1 MKNEKYWKKR
11 QEEKLSSIL
20 NDAQVAS
27 EYVSDIYS
35 KASLYTQSKINGI
48 FEKYRDGHGLS
59 NADAKEMLDSLISD
73 RDYNQIKRIL
83 ENNPKT
89 KQRKELLK
97 KLDTPPYQYRI
108 KRLENMQS
116 QLDKLMNEVY
126 KVEKNVSTDCYI
138 NSAFNAYYRNVYNL
152 QKNMNV
158 AYQFDMLD
166 PELIDSMLKSKW
178 SGNNYSNRI
187 WDNTNALAES
197 LKDEMLMGVLTN
209 KTEKEM
215 ADTIMN
221 KFAVGAYQARRL
233 IQTESAAMTA
243 FADQQAF
250 KDAGIEKEMFIAVH
264 DSRTSKICQQHDRS
278 IVETSK
284 AQVGVNVPPL
294 HPNCRSHMIP
304 YIEGVTDAMKKR
316 QRNPVTGR
324 DEVVDVKEN
333 YDQWLKRQQETHGV
347 DTVDT
352 FMKKTKNLSND
363 RKQYQS
369 YINVLGKEN
378 MPSSLSKFQDL
389 KYKNVVQ
396 WNDLKYNYRT
406 VNRYKVDYGTVDAK
420 TILELDKEAF
430 VAKDKYMTTRASK
443 GNVASMKIGD
453 DFFIASSRISSTND
467 DVFNNYKGDKSKLIT
482 SPVIKR
488 LHPHTKLVP
497 YKGHENDYTR
507 EYDTEYKFF
516 EYIYDQVLKGELKEQ
531 EIYILSQKDM
541 CFSCNSVYN
550 ELIGKQEVI
559 DANININ
566 IVSGKD
572 NNSWVY
578 RNYTKESLNNTK
590 NKIIK
595 KEKGDKNV
603 K

>member
-59 NADAKEMLDSLISD
+59 NAEAKEMLDSLISD

-126 KVEKNVSTDCYI
+126 KVEKDVSTDCYI

-152 QKNMNV
+152 QKGMKV

-166 PELIDSMLKSKW
+166 PELIDSMLKSRW
-178 SGNNYSNRI
+178 SGKNYSNRI

-264 DSRTSKICQQHDRS
+264 DSRTSQICQHHDRS
-278 IVETSK
+278 IVEIAK
-284 AQVGVNVPPL
+284 AKVGVNVPPL

-316 QRNPVTGR
+316 QRNPVTNK
-324 DEVVDVKEN
+324 DEVVDVSEN
-333 YDQWLKRQQETHGV
+333 YDQWLKRQQEEHGV
-347 DTVDT
+347 DTVNS
-352 FMKKTKNLSND
+352 FMEKTKNASSD
-363 RKQYQS
+363 RKQYNK
-369 YINVLGKEN
+369 YIDVLGKEN
-378 MPSSLSKFQDL
+378 MPTSLSKFQDM
-389 KYKNVVQ
+389 KYNDVEKF
-396 WNDLKYNYRT
+396 NDLKLHFKDSKLQKGITESYNLTLREGQQGKHILGHNNYLEGRS
-406 VNRYKVDYGTVDAK
+406 YIVD
-420 TILELDKEAF
+420 
-430 VAKDKYMTTRASK
+430 
-443 GNVASMKIGD
+443 ASMKDIQEC
-453 DFFIASSRISSTND
+453 
-467 DVFNNYKGDKSKLIT
+467 
-482 SPVIKR
+482 IKK
-488 LHPHTKLVP
+488 HAGNGT
-497 YKGHENDYTR
+497 
-507 EYDTEYKFF
+507 
-516 EYIYDQVLKGELKEQ
+516 
-531 EIYILSQKDM
+531 
-541 CFSCNSVYN
+541 
-550 ELIGKQEVI
+550 
-559 DANININ
+559 INR
-566 IVSGKD
+566 
-572 NNSWVY
+572 Y
-578 RNYTKESLNNTK
+578 RNGDWDNTESIVDNSIVGYVLSIDKTWIAT
-590 NKIIK
+590 NKFKIHYS
-595 KEKGDKNV
+595 KEKGTHMVPTLKGVKKND
-603 K
+603 

>member
-108 KRLENMQS
+108 KRLENIQS

-126 KVEKNVSTDCYI
+126 KVEKDVSTDCYI

-152 QKNMNV
+152 QKGMKV

-166 PELIDSMLKSKW
+166 PELIDSMLKSRW
-178 SGNNYSNRI
+178 SGKNYSNRI

-264 DSRTSKICQQHDRS
+264 DSRTSQICQHHDRS
-278 IVETSK
+278 IVEIAK
-284 AQVGVNVPPL
+284 AKVGVNVPPL

-316 QRNPVTGR
+316 QRNPVTNK
-324 DEVVDVKEN
+324 DEVVDVSEN
-333 YDQWLKRQQETHGV
+333 YDQWLKRQQEEHGV
-347 DTVDT
+347 DTVNS
-352 FMKKTKNLSND
+352 FMEKTKNASSD
-363 RKQYQS
+363 RKQYNK
-369 YINVLGKEN
+369 YIDVLGKEN
-378 MPSSLSKFQDL
+378 MPTSLSKFQDM
-389 KYKNVVQ
+389 KYNDVVKF
-396 WNDLKYNYRT
+396 NDLKLHFKDSKLQKGITESYNLTLREGQQGKHILGHNNYLEGRS
-406 VNRYKVDYGTVDAK
+406 YIVD
-420 TILELDKEAF
+420 
-430 VAKDKYMTTRASK
+430 
-443 GNVASMKIGD
+443 ASMKDIQEC
-453 DFFIASSRISSTND
+453 
-467 DVFNNYKGDKSKLIT
+467 
-482 SPVIKR
+482 IKK
-488 LHPHTKLVP
+488 HAGNGT
-497 YKGHENDYTR
+497 
-507 EYDTEYKFF
+507 
-516 EYIYDQVLKGELKEQ
+516 
-531 EIYILSQKDM
+531 
-541 CFSCNSVYN
+541 
-550 ELIGKQEVI
+550 
-559 DANININ
+559 INR
-566 IVSGKD
+566 
-572 NNSWVY
+572 Y
-578 RNYTKESLNNTK
+578 RNGDWDNTESIVDNSIVGYVLSIDKTWIAT
-590 NKIIK
+590 NKFKIHYS
-595 KEKGDKNV
+595 KEKGTHMVPTLKGVKKND
-603 K
+603 

>member
-108 KRLENMQS
+108 KRLENMQN

-126 KVEKNVSTDCYI
+126 KVEKDVSTDCYI

-152 QKNMNV
+152 QKGMKV

-166 PELIDSMLKSKW
+166 PELIDSMLKSRW
-178 SGNNYSNRI
+178 SGKNYSNRI

-221 KFAVGAYQARRL
+221 KFAVGTYQARRL

-264 DSRTSKICQQHDRS
+264 DSRTSQICQHHDRS
-278 IVETSK
+278 IVEIAK
-284 AQVGVNVPPL
+284 AKVGVNVPPL

-316 QRNPVTGR
+316 QRNPVTNK
-324 DEVVDVKEN
+324 DEVVDVSEN
-333 YDQWLKRQQETHGV
+333 YDQWLKRQQEEHGV
-347 DTVDT
+347 DTVNS
-352 FMKKTKNLSND
+352 FMEKTKNASSD
-363 RKQYQS
+363 RKQYNK
-369 YINVLGKEN
+369 YIDVLGKEN
-378 MPSSLSKFQDL
+378 MPTSLSKFQDM
-389 KYKNVVQ
+389 KYNDVEKF
-396 WNDLKYNYRT
+396 NDLKLHFKDSKLQKGITESYNLTLREGQQGKHILGHNNYLEGRS
-406 VNRYKVDYGTVDAK
+406 YIVD
-420 TILELDKEAF
+420 
-430 VAKDKYMTTRASK
+430 
-443 GNVASMKIGD
+443 ASMKDIQEC
-453 DFFIASSRISSTND
+453 
-467 DVFNNYKGDKSKLIT
+467 
-482 SPVIKR
+482 IKK
-488 LHPHTKLVP
+488 HAGNGT
-497 YKGHENDYTR
+497 
-507 EYDTEYKFF
+507 
-516 EYIYDQVLKGELKEQ
+516 
-531 EIYILSQKDM
+531 
-541 CFSCNSVYN
+541 
-550 ELIGKQEVI
+550 
-559 DANININ
+559 INR
-566 IVSGKD
+566 
-572 NNSWVY
+572 Y
-578 RNYTKESLNNTK
+578 RNGDWDNTESIVDNSIVGYVLSIDKTWIAT
-590 NKIIK
+590 NKFKIHYS
-595 KEKGDKNV
+595 KEKGTHMVPTLKGVKKND
-603 K
+603 

>member
-126 KVEKNVSTDCYI
+126 KVEKDVSTDCYI

-152 QKNMNV
+152 QKGMKV

-166 PELIDSMLKSKW
+166 PELIDSMLKSRW
-178 SGNNYSNRI
+178 SGKNYSNRI
-187 WDNTNALAES
+187 WGNTNALAES

-264 DSRTSKICQQHDRS
+264 DSRTSQICQHHDRS
-278 IVETSK
+278 IVEIAK
-284 AQVGVNVPPL
+284 AKVGVNVPPL

-316 QRNPVTGR
+316 QRNPVTNK
-324 DEVVDVKEN
+324 DEVVDVSEN
-333 YDQWLKRQQETHGV
+333 YDQWLKRQQEEHGV
-347 DTVDT
+347 DTVNS
-352 FMKKTKNLSND
+352 FMEKTKNASSD
-363 RKQYQS
+363 RKQYNK
-369 YINVLGKEN
+369 YIDVLGKEN
-378 MPSSLSKFQDL
+378 MPTSLSKFQDM
-389 KYKNVVQ
+389 KYNDVEKF
-396 WNDLKYNYRT
+396 NDLKLHFKDSKLQKGITESYNLTLREGQQGKHILGHNNYLEGRS
-406 VNRYKVDYGTVDAK
+406 YIVD
-420 TILELDKEAF
+420 
-430 VAKDKYMTTRASK
+430 
-443 GNVASMKIGD
+443 ASMKDIQEC
-453 DFFIASSRISSTND
+453 
-467 DVFNNYKGDKSKLIT
+467 
-482 SPVIKR
+482 IKK
-488 LHPHTKLVP
+488 HAGNGT
-497 YKGHENDYTR
+497 
-507 EYDTEYKFF
+507 
-516 EYIYDQVLKGELKEQ
+516 
-531 EIYILSQKDM
+531 
-541 CFSCNSVYN
+541 
-550 ELIGKQEVI
+550 
-559 DANININ
+559 INR
-566 IVSGKD
+566 
-572 NNSWVY
+572 Y
-578 RNYTKESLNNTK
+578 RNGDWDNTESIVDNSIVGYVLSIDKTWIAT
-590 NKIIK
+590 NKFKIHYS
-595 KEKGDKNV
+595 KEKGTHMVPTLKGVKKND
-603 K
+603 

>member
-97 KLDTPPYQYRI
+97 KLDTPPYKYRI

-126 KVEKNVSTDCYI
+126 KVEKDVSTDCYI

-152 QKNMNV
+152 QKGMKV

-166 PELIDSMLKSKW
+166 PELIDSMLKSRW
-178 SGNNYSNRI
+178 SGKNYSNRI

-221 KFAVGAYQARRL
+221 KFAVGTYQARRL

-264 DSRTSKICQQHDRS
+264 DSRTSQICQHHDRS
-278 IVETSK
+278 IVEIAK
-284 AQVGVNVPPL
+284 AKVGVNVPPL

-316 QRNPVTGR
+316 QRNPVTNK
-324 DEVVDVKEN
+324 DEVVDVSEN
-333 YDQWLKRQQETHGV
+333 YDQWLKRQQEEHGV
-347 DTVDT
+347 DTVNS
-352 FMKKTKNLSND
+352 FMEKTKNASSD
-363 RKQYQS
+363 RKQYNK
-369 YINVLGKEN
+369 YIDVLGKEN
-378 MPSSLSKFQDL
+378 MPTSLSKFQDM
-389 KYKNVVQ
+389 KYNDVEKF
-396 WNDLKYNYRT
+396 NDLKLHFKDSKLQKGITESYNLTLREGQQGKHILGHNNYLEGRS
-406 VNRYKVDYGTVDAK
+406 YIVD
-420 TILELDKEAF
+420 
-430 VAKDKYMTTRASK
+430 
-443 GNVASMKIGD
+443 ASMKDIQEC
-453 DFFIASSRISSTND
+453 
-467 DVFNNYKGDKSKLIT
+467 
-482 SPVIKR
+482 IKK
-488 LHPHTKLVP
+488 HAGNGT
-497 YKGHENDYTR
+497 
-507 EYDTEYKFF
+507 
-516 EYIYDQVLKGELKEQ
+516 
-531 EIYILSQKDM
+531 
-541 CFSCNSVYN
+541 
-550 ELIGKQEVI
+550 
-559 DANININ
+559 INR
-566 IVSGKD
+566 
-572 NNSWVY
+572 Y
-578 RNYTKESLNNTK
+578 RNGDWDNTESIVDNSIVGYVLSIDKTWIAT
-590 NKIIK
+590 NKFKIHYS
-595 KEKGDKNV
+595 KEKGTHMVPTLKGVKKND
-603 K
+603 

>member
-35 KASLYTQSKINGI
+35 KASLYTQSKLNGI

-126 KVEKNVSTDCYI
+126 KVEKDVSTDCYI

-152 QKNMNV
+152 QKGMKV

-166 PELIDSMLKSKW
+166 PELIDSMLKSRW
-178 SGNNYSNRI
+178 SGKNYSNRI

-264 DSRTSKICQQHDRS
+264 DSRTSQICQHHDRS
-278 IVETSK
+278 IVEIAK
-284 AQVGVNVPPL
+284 AKVGVNVPPL

-316 QRNPVTGR
+316 QRNPVTNK
-324 DEVVDVKEN
+324 DEVVDVSEN
-333 YDQWLKRQQETHGV
+333 YDQWLKRQQEEHGV
-347 DTVDT
+347 DTVNS
-352 FMKKTKNLSND
+352 FMEKTKNASSD
-363 RKQYQS
+363 RKQYNK
-369 YINVLGKEN
+369 YIDVLGKEN
-378 MPSSLSKFQDL
+378 MPTSLSKFQDM
-389 KYKNVVQ
+389 KYNDVEKF
-396 WNDLKYNYRT
+396 NDLKLHFKDSKLQKGITESYNLTLREGQQGKHILGHNNYLEGRS
-406 VNRYKVDYGTVDAK
+406 YIVD
-420 TILELDKEAF
+420 
-430 VAKDKYMTTRASK
+430 
-443 GNVASMKIGD
+443 ASMKDIQEC
-453 DFFIASSRISSTND
+453 
-467 DVFNNYKGDKSKLIT
+467 
-482 SPVIKR
+482 IKK
-488 LHPHTKLVP
+488 HAGNGT
-497 YKGHENDYTR
+497 
-507 EYDTEYKFF
+507 
-516 EYIYDQVLKGELKEQ
+516 
-531 EIYILSQKDM
+531 
-541 CFSCNSVYN
+541 
-550 ELIGKQEVI
+550 
-559 DANININ
+559 INR
-566 IVSGKD
+566 
-572 NNSWVY
+572 Y
-578 RNYTKESLNNTK
+578 RNGDWDNTESIVDNSIVGYVLSIDKTWIAT
-590 NKIIK
+590 NKFKIHYS
-595 KEKGDKNV
+595 KEKGTHMVPTLKGVKKND
-603 K
+603 

>member
-126 KVEKNVSTDCYI
+126 KVEKDVSTDCYI

-152 QKNMNV
+152 QKGMKV

-166 PELIDSMLKSKW
+166 PELIDSMLKSRW
-178 SGNNYSNRI
+178 SGKNYSNWI

-264 DSRTSKICQQHDRS
+264 DSRTSQICQHHDRS
-278 IVETSK
+278 IVEIAK
-284 AQVGVNVPPL
+284 AKVGVNVPPL

-316 QRNPVTGR
+316 QRNPVTNK
-324 DEVVDVKEN
+324 DEVVDVSEN
-333 YDQWLKRQQETHGV
+333 YDQWLKRQQEEHGV
-347 DTVDT
+347 DTVNS
-352 FMKKTKNLSND
+352 FMEKTKNASSD
-363 RKQYQS
+363 RKQYNK
-369 YINVLGKEN
+369 YIDVLGKEN
-378 MPSSLSKFQDL
+378 MPTSLSKFQDM
-389 KYKNVVQ
+389 KYNDVEKF
-396 WNDLKYNYRT
+396 NDLKLHFKDSKLQKGITESYNLTLREGQQGKHILGHNNYLEGRS
-406 VNRYKVDYGTVDAK
+406 YIVD
-420 TILELDKEAF
+420 
-430 VAKDKYMTTRASK
+430 
-443 GNVASMKIGD
+443 ASMKDIQEC
-453 DFFIASSRISSTND
+453 
-467 DVFNNYKGDKSKLIT
+467 
-482 SPVIKR
+482 IKK
-488 LHPHTKLVP
+488 HAGNGT
-497 YKGHENDYTR
+497 
-507 EYDTEYKFF
+507 
-516 EYIYDQVLKGELKEQ
+516 
-531 EIYILSQKDM
+531 
-541 CFSCNSVYN
+541 
-550 ELIGKQEVI
+550 
-559 DANININ
+559 INR
-566 IVSGKD
+566 
-572 NNSWVY
+572 Y
-578 RNYTKESLNNTK
+578 RNGDWDNTESIVDNSIVGYVLSIDKTWIAT
-590 NKIIK
+590 NKFKIHYS
-595 KEKGDKNV
+595 KEKGTHMVPTLKGVKKND
-603 K
+603 

>member
-20 NDAQVAS
+20 DDAQVAS

-59 NADAKEMLDSLISD
+59 NADAKEMLDSLLSD

-126 KVEKNVSTDCYI
+126 KVEKDVSTDCYI

-152 QKNMNV
+152 QKGMKV

-166 PELIDSMLKSKW
+166 PELIDSMLKSRW
-178 SGNNYSNRI
+178 SGKNYSNRI

-264 DSRTSKICQQHDRS
+264 DSRTSQICQHHDRS
-278 IVETSK
+278 IVEIAK
-284 AQVGVNVPPL
+284 AKVGVNVPPL

-316 QRNPVTGR
+316 QRNPVTNK
-324 DEVVDVKEN
+324 DEVVNVSEN
-333 YDQWLKRQQETHGV
+333 YDQWLKRQQEEHGV
-347 DTVDT
+347 DTVNS
-352 FMKKTKNLSND
+352 FMEKTKNASSD
-363 RKQYQS
+363 RKQYNK
-369 YINVLGKEN
+369 YIDVLGKEN
-378 MPSSLSKFQDL
+378 MPTSLSKFQDM
-389 KYKNVVQ
+389 KYNDVEKF
-396 WNDLKYNYRT
+396 NDLKLHFKDSKLQKGITESYNLTLREGQQGKHILGHNNYLEGRS
-406 VNRYKVDYGTVDAK
+406 YIVD
-420 TILELDKEAF
+420 
-430 VAKDKYMTTRASK
+430 
-443 GNVASMKIGD
+443 ASMKDIQEC
-453 DFFIASSRISSTND
+453 
-467 DVFNNYKGDKSKLIT
+467 
-482 SPVIKR
+482 IKK
-488 LHPHTKLVP
+488 HAGNGT
-497 YKGHENDYTR
+497 
-507 EYDTEYKFF
+507 
-516 EYIYDQVLKGELKEQ
+516 
-531 EIYILSQKDM
+531 
-541 CFSCNSVYN
+541 
-550 ELIGKQEVI
+550 
-559 DANININ
+559 INR
-566 IVSGKD
+566 
-572 NNSWVY
+572 Y
-578 RNYTKESLNNTK
+578 RNGDWDNTESIVDNSIVGYVLSIDKTWIAT
-590 NKIIK
+590 NKFKIHYS
-595 KEKGDKNV
+595 KEKGTHMVPTLKGVKKND
-603 K
+603 

>member
-83 ENNPKT
+83 ENNPKI

-126 KVEKNVSTDCYI
+126 KVEKDVSTDCYI

-152 QKNMNV
+152 QKGMKV

-166 PELIDSMLKSKW
+166 PELIDSMLKSRW
-178 SGNNYSNRI
+178 SGKNYSNRI

-221 KFAVGAYQARRL
+221 KFAVGTYQARRL

-264 DSRTSKICQQHDRS
+264 DSRTSQICQHHDRS
-278 IVETSK
+278 IVEIAK
-284 AQVGVNVPPL
+284 AKVGVNVPPL

-316 QRNPVTGR
+316 QRNPVTNK
-324 DEVVDVKEN
+324 DEVVDVSEN
-333 YDQWLKRQQETHGV
+333 YDQWLKRQQEEHGV
-347 DTVDT
+347 DTVNS
-352 FMKKTKNLSND
+352 FMEKTKNASSD
-363 RKQYQS
+363 RKQYNK
-369 YINVLGKEN
+369 YIDVLGKEN
-378 MPSSLSKFQDL
+378 MPTSLSKFQDM
-389 KYKNVVQ
+389 KYNDVEKF
-396 WNDLKYNYRT
+396 NDLKLHFKDSKLQKGITESYNLTLREGQQGKHILGHNNYLEGRS
-406 VNRYKVDYGTVDAK
+406 YIVD
-420 TILELDKEAF
+420 
-430 VAKDKYMTTRASK
+430 
-443 GNVASMKIGD
+443 ASMKDIQEC
-453 DFFIASSRISSTND
+453 
-467 DVFNNYKGDKSKLIT
+467 
-482 SPVIKR
+482 IKK
-488 LHPHTKLVP
+488 HAGNGT
-497 YKGHENDYTR
+497 
-507 EYDTEYKFF
+507 
-516 EYIYDQVLKGELKEQ
+516 
-531 EIYILSQKDM
+531 
-541 CFSCNSVYN
+541 
-550 ELIGKQEVI
+550 
-559 DANININ
+559 INR
-566 IVSGKD
+566 
-572 NNSWVY
+572 Y
-578 RNYTKESLNNTK
+578 RNGDWDNTESIVDNSIVGYVLSIDKTWIAT
-590 NKIIK
+590 NKFKIHYS
-595 KEKGDKNV
+595 KEKGTHMVPTLKGVKKND
-603 K
+603 

>member
-126 KVEKNVSTDCYI
+126 KVEKDVSTDCYI

-152 QKNMNV
+152 QKGMKV

-166 PELIDSMLKSKW
+166 PELIDSMLKSRW
-178 SGNNYSNRI
+178 SGKNYSNRI

-250 KDAGIEKEMFIAVH
+250 KDAGIEKEMFITVH
-264 DSRTSKICQQHDRS
+264 DSRTSQICQHHDRS
-278 IVETSK
+278 IVEIAK
-284 AQVGVNVPPL
+284 AKVGVNVPPL

-316 QRNPVTGR
+316 QRNPATNK
-324 DEVVDVKEN
+324 DEVVDVSEN
-333 YDQWLKRQQETHGV
+333 YDQWLKRQQEEHGV
-347 DTVDT
+347 DTVNS
-352 FMKKTKNLSND
+352 FMEKTKNASSD
-363 RKQYQS
+363 RKQYNK
-369 YINVLGKEN
+369 YIDVLGKEN
-378 MPSSLSKFQDL
+378 MPTSLSKFQDM
-389 KYKNVVQ
+389 KYNDVEKF
-396 WNDLKYNYRT
+396 NDLKLHFKDSKLQKGITESYNLTLREGQQGKHILGHNNYLEGRS
-406 VNRYKVDYGTVDAK
+406 YIVD
-420 TILELDKEAF
+420 
-430 VAKDKYMTTRASK
+430 
-443 GNVASMKIGD
+443 ASMKDIQEC
-453 DFFIASSRISSTND
+453 
-467 DVFNNYKGDKSKLIT
+467 
-482 SPVIKR
+482 IKK
-488 LHPHTKLVP
+488 HAGNGT
-497 YKGHENDYTR
+497 
-507 EYDTEYKFF
+507 
-516 EYIYDQVLKGELKEQ
+516 
-531 EIYILSQKDM
+531 
-541 CFSCNSVYN
+541 
-550 ELIGKQEVI
+550 
-559 DANININ
+559 INR
-566 IVSGKD
+566 
-572 NNSWVY
+572 Y
-578 RNYTKESLNNTK
+578 RNGDWDNTESIVDNSIVGYVLSIDKTWIAT
-590 NKIIK
+590 NKFKIHYS
-595 KEKGDKNV
+595 KEKGTHMVPTLKGVKKND
-603 K
+603 

>member
-20 NDAQVAS
+20 DDAQVAS
-27 EYVSDIYS
+27 EYVLDIYS

-59 NADAKEMLDSLISD
+59 NADAKEMLDSLLSD

-89 KQRKELLK
+89 NQRKELLK

-116 QLDKLMNEVY
+116 QFDKLMNEVY
-126 KVEKNVSTDCYI
+126 KVEKDVSTDCYI

-152 QKNMNV
+152 QKGMKV

-166 PELIDSMLKSKW
+166 PELIGSMLKSRW
-178 SGNNYSNRI
+178 SGKNYSNRI

-264 DSRTSKICQQHDRS
+264 DSRTSQICQQHDRS
-278 IVETSK
+278 IVEIAK
-284 AQVGVNVPPL
+284 AKVGVNVPPL

-304 YIEGVTDAMKKR
+304 YIEGVTDTMKKR
-316 QRNPVTGR
+316 QRNPVTNK
-324 DEVVDVKEN
+324 DEVVDVSEN
-333 YDQWLKRQQETHGV
+333 YDQWLKRQQEEHGV
-347 DTVDT
+347 DTVNS
-352 FMKKTKNLSND
+352 FMKKTKNASSD
-363 RKQYQS
+363 RKQYNQ
-369 YINVLGKEN
+369 YIDVLGKEN
-378 MPSSLSKFQDL
+378 VPSSLSKFQDMKYNDSDDWQL
-389 KYKNVVQ
+389 LKKYKKSRSLGKISAFSTFE
-396 WNDLKYNYRT
+396 DYKKYRT
-406 VNRYKVDYGTVDAK
+406 IIDQSVVGITTGDGIKIRAQSDHFIEGVLGTTV
-420 TILELDKEAF
+420 KE
-430 VAKDKYMTTRASK
+430 
-443 GNVASMKIGD
+443 
-453 DFFIASSRISSTND
+453 
-467 DVFNNYKGDKSKLIT
+467 
-482 SPVIKR
+482 
-488 LHPHTKLVP
+488 
-497 YKGHENDYTR
+497 
-507 EYDTEYKFF
+507 
-516 EYIYDQVLKGELKEQ
+516 
-531 EIYILSQKDM
+531 
-541 CFSCNSVYN
+541 
-550 ELIGKQEVI
+550 GK
-559 DANININ
+559 N
-566 IVSGKD
+566 
-572 NNSWVY
+572 
-578 RNYTKESLNNTK
+578 
-590 NKIIK
+590 
-595 KEKGDKNV
+595 KNV
-603 K
+603 KREGVNIDDIINALSTKSVSTKRTNGGRSSKYVNDRVEVNINPDTRVLINVVRKEL

>member
-126 KVEKNVSTDCYI
+126 KVEKDVSTDCYI

-152 QKNMNV
+152 QKGMKV

-166 PELIDSMLKSKW
+166 PELIDSMLKSRW

-221 KFAVGAYQARRL
+221 KFAVGTYQARRL

-264 DSRTSKICQQHDRS
+264 DSRTSQICQHHDRS
-278 IVETSK
+278 IVEIAK
-284 AQVGVNVPPL
+284 AKVGVNVPPL

-316 QRNPVTGR
+316 QRNPVTNK
-324 DEVVDVKEN
+324 DEVVDVSEN
-333 YDQWLKRQQETHGV
+333 YDQWLKRQQEEHGV
-347 DTVDT
+347 DTVNS
-352 FMKKTKNLSND
+352 FMEKTKNASSD
-363 RKQYQS
+363 RKQYNK
-369 YINVLGKEN
+369 YIDVLGKEN
-378 MPSSLSKFQDL
+378 MPTSLSKFQDM
-389 KYKNVVQ
+389 KYNDVEKF
-396 WNDLKYNYRT
+396 NDLKLHFKDSKLQKGITESYNLTLREGQQGKHILGHNNYLEGRS
-406 VNRYKVDYGTVDAK
+406 YIVD
-420 TILELDKEAF
+420 
-430 VAKDKYMTTRASK
+430 
-443 GNVASMKIGD
+443 ASMKDIQEC
-453 DFFIASSRISSTND
+453 
-467 DVFNNYKGDKSKLIT
+467 
-482 SPVIKR
+482 IKK
-488 LHPHTKLVP
+488 HAGNGT
-497 YKGHENDYTR
+497 
-507 EYDTEYKFF
+507 
-516 EYIYDQVLKGELKEQ
+516 
-531 EIYILSQKDM
+531 
-541 CFSCNSVYN
+541 
-550 ELIGKQEVI
+550 
-559 DANININ
+559 INR
-566 IVSGKD
+566 
-572 NNSWVY
+572 Y
-578 RNYTKESLNNTK
+578 RNGDWDNTESIVDNSIVGYVLSIDKTWIAT
-590 NKIIK
+590 NKFKIHYS
-595 KEKGDKNV
+595 KEKGTHMVPTLKGVKKND
-603 K
+603 

>member
-83 ENNPKT
+83 ENNPKA

-126 KVEKNVSTDCYI
+126 KVEKDVSTDCYI

-152 QKNMNV
+152 QKGMKV

-166 PELIDSMLKSKW
+166 PELIDSMLKSRW
-178 SGNNYSNRI
+178 SGKNYSNRI

-264 DSRTSKICQQHDRS
+264 DSRTSQICQHHDRS
-278 IVETSK
+278 IVEIAK
-284 AQVGVNVPPL
+284 AKVGVNVPPL

-316 QRNPVTGR
+316 QRNPVTNK
-324 DEVVDVKEN
+324 DEVVDVSEN
-333 YDQWLKRQQETHGV
+333 YDQWLKRQQEEHGV
-347 DTVDT
+347 DTVNS
-352 FMKKTKNLSND
+352 FMEKTKNASSD
-363 RKQYQS
+363 RKQYNK
-369 YINVLGKEN
+369 YIDVLGKEN
-378 MPSSLSKFQDL
+378 MPTSLSKFQDM
-389 KYKNVVQ
+389 KYNDVEKF
-396 WNDLKYNYRT
+396 NDLKLHFKDSKLQKGITESYNLTLREGQQGKHILGHNNYLEGRS
-406 VNRYKVDYGTVDAK
+406 YIVD
-420 TILELDKEAF
+420 
-430 VAKDKYMTTRASK
+430 
-443 GNVASMKIGD
+443 ASMKDIQEC
-453 DFFIASSRISSTND
+453 
-467 DVFNNYKGDKSKLIT
+467 
-482 SPVIKR
+482 IKK
-488 LHPHTKLVP
+488 HAGNGT
-497 YKGHENDYTR
+497 
-507 EYDTEYKFF
+507 
-516 EYIYDQVLKGELKEQ
+516 
-531 EIYILSQKDM
+531 
-541 CFSCNSVYN
+541 
-550 ELIGKQEVI
+550 
-559 DANININ
+559 INR
-566 IVSGKD
+566 
-572 NNSWVY
+572 Y
-578 RNYTKESLNNTK
+578 RNGDWDNTESIVDNSIVGYVLSIDKTWIAT
-590 NKIIK
+590 NKFKIHYS
-595 KEKGDKNV
+595 KEKGTHMVPTLKGVKKND
-603 K
+603 

>member
-11 QEEKLSSIL
+11 QEEKLADIL
-20 NDAQVAS
+20 DDAQVSS
-27 EYVSDIYS
+27 EYISSVYS
-35 KASLYTQSKINGI
+35 KACVYTQNQIEGI
-48 FEKYRDGHGLS
+48 FEKYKSNYGLS
-59 NADAKEMLDSLISD
+59 EIEVKRLLSTMVNDH
-73 RDYNQIKRIL
+73 DYNELKRL
-83 ENNPKT
+83 LKNNVSNQ
-89 KQRKELLK
+89 QREELLK
-97 KLDTPPYQYRI
+97 RLDAPAYQYRI

-116 QLDKLMNEVY
+116 QLDNLMKEVY
-126 KVEKNVSTDCYI
+126 NIEKDKSTDCYI
-138 NSAFNAYYRNVYNL
+138 NSAFNAYYKDVYNI
-152 QKNMNV
+152 QQGMNI
-158 AYQFDMLD
+158 AYQFDNLD
-166 PELIDSMLKSKW
+166 SNLIDKTLKSKW
-178 SGNNYSNRI
+178 SGKNYSDRI
-187 WDNTNALAES
+187 WNNTNELADS
-197 LKDEMLMGVLTN
+197 LKDEMMLGVLTN

-233 IQTESAAMTA
+233 IQTESAAMSA
-243 FADQQAF
+243 FADQLAF
-250 KDAGIEKEMFIAVH
+250 EDAGIDKQMFIAVH

-294 HPNCRSHMIP
+294 HPNCRSYMIS
-304 YIEGVTDAMKKR
+304 YIEGITDTMKKR
-316 QRNPVTGR
+316 QRNPITGR

-347 DTVDT
+347 DNVDT
-352 FMKKTKNLSND
+352 FIKKTKNLSND
-363 RKQYQS
+363 RKQYKK
-369 YINVLGKEN
+369 YLDVLGKEN

-389 KYKNVVQ
+389 KYKNVEQ

-453 DFFIASSRISSTND
+453 DFFIASSRISSTNE

-482 SPVIKR
+482 SPVTKR

-559 DANININ
+559 DANINIS

-572 NNSWVY
+572 NNSWIY
-578 RNYTKESLNNTK
+578 RNYTKESLNNMK

>member
-126 KVEKNVSTDCYI
+126 KVEKDVSTDCYI

-152 QKNMNV
+152 QKGMKV

-166 PELIDSMLKSKW
+166 PELIDSMLKSRW
-178 SGNNYSNRI
+178 SGKNYSNRI

-264 DSRTSKICQQHDRS
+264 DSRTSQICQHHDRS
-278 IVETSK
+278 IVEIAK
-284 AQVGVNVPPL
+284 AKVGVNVPPL

-316 QRNPVTGR
+316 QRNPVTNK
-324 DEVVDVKEN
+324 DEVVDVSKN
-333 YDQWLKRQQETHGV
+333 YDQWLKRQQEEHGV
-347 DTVDT
+347 DTVNS
-352 FMKKTKNLSND
+352 FMEKTKNASSD
-363 RKQYQS
+363 RKQYNK
-369 YINVLGKEN
+369 YIDVLGKEN
-378 MPSSLSKFQDL
+378 MPTSLSKFQDM
-389 KYKNVVQ
+389 KYNDVEKF
-396 WNDLKYNYRT
+396 NDLKLHFKDSKLQKGITESYNLTLREGQQGKHILGHNNYLEGRS
-406 VNRYKVDYGTVDAK
+406 YIVD
-420 TILELDKEAF
+420 
-430 VAKDKYMTTRASK
+430 
-443 GNVASMKIGD
+443 ASMKDIQEC
-453 DFFIASSRISSTND
+453 
-467 DVFNNYKGDKSKLIT
+467 
-482 SPVIKR
+482 IKK
-488 LHPHTKLVP
+488 HAGNGT
-497 YKGHENDYTR
+497 
-507 EYDTEYKFF
+507 
-516 EYIYDQVLKGELKEQ
+516 
-531 EIYILSQKDM
+531 
-541 CFSCNSVYN
+541 
-550 ELIGKQEVI
+550 
-559 DANININ
+559 INR
-566 IVSGKD
+566 
-572 NNSWVY
+572 Y
-578 RNYTKESLNNTK
+578 RNGDWDNTESIVDNSIVGYVLSIDKTWIAT
-590 NKIIK
+590 NKFKIHYS
-595 KEKGDKNV
+595 KEKGTHMVPTLKGVKKND
-603 K
+603 

>member
-126 KVEKNVSTDCYI
+126 KVEKDVSTDCYI

-152 QKNMNV
+152 QKGMKV

-166 PELIDSMLKSKW
+166 PELIDSTLKSRW
-178 SGNNYSNRI
+178 SGKNYSNRI

-264 DSRTSKICQQHDRS
+264 DSRTSQICQHHDRS
-278 IVETSK
+278 IVEIAK
-284 AQVGVNVPPL
+284 AKVGVNVPPL

-316 QRNPVTGR
+316 QRNPVTNK
-324 DEVVDVKEN
+324 DEVVDVSEN
-333 YDQWLKRQQETHGV
+333 YDQWLKRQQEEHGV
-347 DTVDT
+347 DTVNS
-352 FMKKTKNLSND
+352 FMEKTKNASSD
-363 RKQYQS
+363 RKQYNK
-369 YINVLGKEN
+369 YIDVLGKEN
-378 MPSSLSKFQDL
+378 MPTSLSKFQDM
-389 KYKNVVQ
+389 KYNDVEKF
-396 WNDLKYNYRT
+396 NDLKLHFKDSKLQKGITESYNLTLREGQQGKHILGHNNYLEGRS
-406 VNRYKVDYGTVDAK
+406 YIVD
-420 TILELDKEAF
+420 
-430 VAKDKYMTTRASK
+430 
-443 GNVASMKIGD
+443 ASMKDIQEC
-453 DFFIASSRISSTND
+453 
-467 DVFNNYKGDKSKLIT
+467 
-482 SPVIKR
+482 IKK
-488 LHPHTKLVP
+488 HAGNGT
-497 YKGHENDYTR
+497 
-507 EYDTEYKFF
+507 
-516 EYIYDQVLKGELKEQ
+516 
-531 EIYILSQKDM
+531 
-541 CFSCNSVYN
+541 
-550 ELIGKQEVI
+550 
-559 DANININ
+559 INR
-566 IVSGKD
+566 
-572 NNSWVY
+572 Y
-578 RNYTKESLNNTK
+578 RNGDWDNTESIVDNSIVGYVLSIDKTWIAT
-590 NKIIK
+590 NKFKIHYS
-595 KEKGDKNV
+595 KEKGTHMVPTLKGVKKND
-603 K
+603 

>member
-126 KVEKNVSTDCYI
+126 KVEKDVSTDCYI
-138 NSAFNAYYRNVYNL
+138 NSAFNAYYRNVYNI
-152 QKNMNV
+152 QKGMKV

-166 PELIDSMLKSKW
+166 PELIDSMLKSRW
-178 SGNNYSNRI
+178 SGKNYSNRI

-264 DSRTSKICQQHDRS
+264 DSRTSQICQHHDRS
-278 IVETSK
+278 IVEIAK
-284 AQVGVNVPPL
+284 AKVGVNVPPL

-316 QRNPVTGR
+316 QRNPVTNK
-324 DEVVDVKEN
+324 DEVVDVSEN
-333 YDQWLKRQQETHGV
+333 YDQWLKRQQEEHGV
-347 DTVDT
+347 DTVNS
-352 FMKKTKNLSND
+352 FMEKTKNASSD
-363 RKQYQS
+363 RKQYNK
-369 YINVLGKEN
+369 YIDVLGKEN
-378 MPSSLSKFQDL
+378 MPTSLSKFQDM
-389 KYKNVVQ
+389 KYNDVEKF
-396 WNDLKYNYRT
+396 NDLKLHFKDSKLQKGITESYNLTLREGQQGKHILGHNNYLEGRS
-406 VNRYKVDYGTVDAK
+406 YIVD
-420 TILELDKEAF
+420 
-430 VAKDKYMTTRASK
+430 
-443 GNVASMKIGD
+443 ASMKDIQEC
-453 DFFIASSRISSTND
+453 
-467 DVFNNYKGDKSKLIT
+467 
-482 SPVIKR
+482 IKK
-488 LHPHTKLVP
+488 HAGNGT
-497 YKGHENDYTR
+497 
-507 EYDTEYKFF
+507 
-516 EYIYDQVLKGELKEQ
+516 
-531 EIYILSQKDM
+531 
-541 CFSCNSVYN
+541 
-550 ELIGKQEVI
+550 
-559 DANININ
+559 INR
-566 IVSGKD
+566 
-572 NNSWVY
+572 Y
-578 RNYTKESLNNTK
+578 RNGDWDNTESIVDNSIVGYVLSIDKTWIAT
-590 NKIIK
+590 NKFKIHYS
-595 KEKGDKNV
+595 KEKGTHMVPTLKGVKKND
-603 K
+603 

>member
-20 NDAQVAS
+20 DDAQVAS

-59 NADAKEMLDSLISD
+59 NADAKEMLDSLLSD

-89 KQRKELLK
+89 NQRKELLK

-116 QLDKLMNEVY
+116 QFDKLMNEVY
-126 KVEKNVSTDCYI
+126 KVEKDVSTDCYI

-152 QKNMNV
+152 QKGMKV

-166 PELIDSMLKSKW
+166 PELIGSMLNSRW
-178 SGNNYSNRI
+178 SGKNYSNRI

-264 DSRTSKICQQHDRS
+264 DSRTSQICQQHDRS
-278 IVETSK
+278 IVEIAK
-284 AQVGVNVPPL
+284 AKVGVNVPPL

-316 QRNPVTGR
+316 QRKPVTNK
-324 DEVVDVKEN
+324 DEVVDVSEN
-333 YDQWLKRQQETHGV
+333 YDQWLKRQQEEHGV
-347 DTVDT
+347 DTVNS
-352 FMKKTKNLSND
+352 FMKKTKNASSD
-363 RKQYQS
+363 RKQYNQ
-369 YINVLGKEN
+369 YIDVLGKEN
-378 MPSSLSKFQDL
+378 MPTSLSKFQDMKYNDNDEWNNL
-389 KYKNVVQ
+389 KSLYRATKEGTILQKRLDYIWSDGGNFIPTGTALTNIHIIAGKGSNVVLRDKKRLA
-396 WNDLKYNYRT
+396 NF
-406 VNRYKVDYGTVDAK
+406 YGGSQDDWSK
-420 TILELDKEAF
+420 K
-430 VAKDKYMTTRASK
+430 VAKITSDKY
-443 GNVASMKIGD
+443 
-453 DFFIASSRISSTND
+453 
-467 DVFNNYKGDKSKLIT
+467 VFDIHWYECDKKQYEAK
-482 SPVIKR
+482 VKMR
-488 LHPHTKLVP
+488 
-497 YKGHENDYTR
+497 
-507 EYDTEYKFF
+507 
-516 EYIYDQVLKGELKEQ
+516 
-531 EIYILSQKDM
+531 KD
-541 CFSCNSVYN
+541 
-550 ELIGKQEVI
+550 
-559 DANININ
+559 
-566 IVSGKD
+566 
-572 NNSWVY
+572 
-578 RNYTKESLNNTK
+578 R
-590 NKIIK
+590 K
-595 KEKGDKNV
+595 K
-603 K
+603 

>member
-97 KLDTPPYQYRI
+97 KLDTPSYQYRI

-126 KVEKNVSTDCYI
+126 KVEKDVSTDCYI

-152 QKNMNV
+152 QKGMKV

-166 PELIDSMLKSKW
+166 PELIDSMLKSRW
-178 SGNNYSNRI
+178 SGKNYSNRI

-264 DSRTSKICQQHDRS
+264 DSRTSQICQHHDRS
-278 IVETSK
+278 IVEIAK
-284 AQVGVNVPPL
+284 AKVGVNVPPL

-316 QRNPVTGR
+316 QRNPVTNK
-324 DEVVDVKEN
+324 DEVVDVSEN
-333 YDQWLKRQQETHGV
+333 YDQWLKRQQEEHGV
-347 DTVDT
+347 DTVNS
-352 FMKKTKNLSND
+352 FMEKTKNASSD
-363 RKQYQS
+363 RKQYNK
-369 YINVLGKEN
+369 YIDVLGKEN
-378 MPSSLSKFQDL
+378 MPTSLSKFQDM
-389 KYKNVVQ
+389 KYNDVEKF
-396 WNDLKYNYRT
+396 NDLKLHFKDSKLQKGITESYNLTLREGQQGKHILGHNNYLEGRS
-406 VNRYKVDYGTVDAK
+406 YIVD
-420 TILELDKEAF
+420 
-430 VAKDKYMTTRASK
+430 
-443 GNVASMKIGD
+443 ASMKDIQEC
-453 DFFIASSRISSTND
+453 
-467 DVFNNYKGDKSKLIT
+467 
-482 SPVIKR
+482 IKK
-488 LHPHTKLVP
+488 HAGNGT
-497 YKGHENDYTR
+497 
-507 EYDTEYKFF
+507 
-516 EYIYDQVLKGELKEQ
+516 
-531 EIYILSQKDM
+531 
-541 CFSCNSVYN
+541 
-550 ELIGKQEVI
+550 
-559 DANININ
+559 INR
-566 IVSGKD
+566 
-572 NNSWVY
+572 Y
-578 RNYTKESLNNTK
+578 RNGDWDNTESIVDNSIVGYVLSIDKTWIAT
-590 NKIIK
+590 NKFKIHYS
-595 KEKGDKNV
+595 KEKGTHMVPTLKGVKKND
-603 K
+603 

>member
-116 QLDKLMNEVY
+116 QLDKLMNEAY
-126 KVEKNVSTDCYI
+126 KVEKDVSTDCYI

-152 QKNMNV
+152 QKGMKV

-166 PELIDSMLKSKW
+166 PELIDSMLKSRW
-178 SGNNYSNRI
+178 SGKNYSNRI

-264 DSRTSKICQQHDRS
+264 DSRTSQICQHHDRS
-278 IVETSK
+278 IVEIAK
-284 AQVGVNVPPL
+284 AKVGVNVPPL

-316 QRNPVTGR
+316 QRNPVTNK
-324 DEVVDVKEN
+324 DEVVDVSEN
-333 YDQWLKRQQETHGV
+333 YDQWLKRQQEEHGV
-347 DTVDT
+347 DTVNS
-352 FMKKTKNLSND
+352 FMEKTKNASSD
-363 RKQYQS
+363 RKQYNK
-369 YINVLGKEN
+369 YIDVLGKEN
-378 MPSSLSKFQDL
+378 MPTSLSKFQDM
-389 KYKNVVQ
+389 KYNDVEKF
-396 WNDLKYNYRT
+396 NDLKLHFKDSKLQKGITESYNLTLREGQQGKHILGHNNYLEGRS
-406 VNRYKVDYGTVDAK
+406 YIVD
-420 TILELDKEAF
+420 
-430 VAKDKYMTTRASK
+430 
-443 GNVASMKIGD
+443 ASMKDIQEC
-453 DFFIASSRISSTND
+453 
-467 DVFNNYKGDKSKLIT
+467 
-482 SPVIKR
+482 IKK
-488 LHPHTKLVP
+488 HAGNGT
-497 YKGHENDYTR
+497 
-507 EYDTEYKFF
+507 
-516 EYIYDQVLKGELKEQ
+516 
-531 EIYILSQKDM
+531 
-541 CFSCNSVYN
+541 
-550 ELIGKQEVI
+550 
-559 DANININ
+559 INR
-566 IVSGKD
+566 
-572 NNSWVY
+572 Y
-578 RNYTKESLNNTK
+578 RNGDWDNTESIVDNSIVGYVLSIDKTWIAT
-590 NKIIK
+590 NKFKIHYS
-595 KEKGDKNV
+595 KEKGTHMVPTLKGVKKND
-603 K
+603 

>member
-126 KVEKNVSTDCYI
+126 KVEKDVSTDCYI

-152 QKNMNV
+152 QKGMKV

-166 PELIDSMLKSKW
+166 PELIDSMLKSRW
-178 SGNNYSNRI
+178 SGKNYSNRI

-264 DSRTSKICQQHDRS
+264 DSRTSQICQHHDRS
-278 IVETSK
+278 IVEIAK
-284 AQVGVNVPPL
+284 AKVGVNVPPL

-316 QRNPVTGR
+316 QRNPVTNK
-324 DEVVDVKEN
+324 DEVVDVSEN
-333 YDQWLKRQQETHGV
+333 YDQWLKRQQEEHGV
-347 DTVDT
+347 DTVNS
-352 FMKKTKNLSND
+352 FMEKTKNASSD
-363 RKQYQS
+363 RKQYNK
-369 YINVLGKEN
+369 YIDVLGKEN
-378 MPSSLSKFQDL
+378 MPTSLSKFQDM
-389 KYKNVVQ
+389 KYNDVEKF
-396 WNDLKYNYRT
+396 NDLKLHFKDSKLQKGITESYNLTLREGQQGKHILGHNNYLEERS
-406 VNRYKVDYGTVDAK
+406 YIVD
-420 TILELDKEAF
+420 
-430 VAKDKYMTTRASK
+430 
-443 GNVASMKIGD
+443 ASMKDIQEC
-453 DFFIASSRISSTND
+453 
-467 DVFNNYKGDKSKLIT
+467 
-482 SPVIKR
+482 IKK
-488 LHPHTKLVP
+488 HAGNGT
-497 YKGHENDYTR
+497 
-507 EYDTEYKFF
+507 
-516 EYIYDQVLKGELKEQ
+516 
-531 EIYILSQKDM
+531 
-541 CFSCNSVYN
+541 
-550 ELIGKQEVI
+550 
-559 DANININ
+559 INR
-566 IVSGKD
+566 
-572 NNSWVY
+572 Y
-578 RNYTKESLNNTK
+578 RNGDWDNTESIVDNSIVGYVLSIDKTWIAT
-590 NKIIK
+590 NKFKIHYS
-595 KEKGDKNV
+595 KEKGTHMVPTLKGVKKND
-603 K
+603 

>member
-126 KVEKNVSTDCYI
+126 KVEKDVSTDCYI

-152 QKNMNV
+152 QKGMKV

-166 PELIDSMLKSKW
+166 PELIDSMLKSRW
-178 SGNNYSNRI
+178 SGKNYSNRI

-250 KDAGIEKEMFIAVH
+250 KDADIEKEMFIAVH
-264 DSRTSKICQQHDRS
+264 DSRTSQICQHHDRS
-278 IVETSK
+278 IVEIAK
-284 AQVGVNVPPL
+284 AKVGVNVPPL

-316 QRNPVTGR
+316 QRNPVTNK
-324 DEVVDVKEN
+324 DEVVDVSEN
-333 YDQWLKRQQETHGV
+333 YDQWLKRQQEEHGV
-347 DTVDT
+347 DTVNS
-352 FMKKTKNLSND
+352 FMEKTKNASSD
-363 RKQYQS
+363 RKQYNK
-369 YINVLGKEN
+369 YIDVLGKEN
-378 MPSSLSKFQDL
+378 MPTSLSKFQDM
-389 KYKNVVQ
+389 KYNDVEKF
-396 WNDLKYNYRT
+396 NDLKLHFKDSKLQKGITESYNLTLREGQQGKHILGHNNYLEGRS
-406 VNRYKVDYGTVDAK
+406 YIVD
-420 TILELDKEAF
+420 
-430 VAKDKYMTTRASK
+430 
-443 GNVASMKIGD
+443 ASMKDIQEC
-453 DFFIASSRISSTND
+453 
-467 DVFNNYKGDKSKLIT
+467 
-482 SPVIKR
+482 IKK
-488 LHPHTKLVP
+488 HAGNGT
-497 YKGHENDYTR
+497 
-507 EYDTEYKFF
+507 
-516 EYIYDQVLKGELKEQ
+516 
-531 EIYILSQKDM
+531 
-541 CFSCNSVYN
+541 
-550 ELIGKQEVI
+550 
-559 DANININ
+559 INR
-566 IVSGKD
+566 
-572 NNSWVY
+572 Y
-578 RNYTKESLNNTK
+578 RNGDWDNTESIVDNSIVGYVLSIDKTWIAT
-590 NKIIK
+590 NKFKIHYS
-595 KEKGDKNV
+595 KEKGTHMVPTLKGVKKND
-603 K
+603 

>member
-126 KVEKNVSTDCYI
+126 KVEKDVSTDCYI

-152 QKNMNV
+152 QKGMKV

-166 PELIDSMLKSKW
+166 PELIDSMLKSRW
-178 SGNNYSNRI
+178 SGKNYSNRI

-221 KFAVGAYQARRL
+221 KFAVGTYQARRL

-264 DSRTSKICQQHDRS
+264 DSRTSQICQHHDRS
-278 IVETSK
+278 IVEIAK
-284 AQVGVNVPPL
+284 AKVGVNVPPL
-294 HPNCRSHMIP
+294 HPNCCSHMIP

-316 QRNPVTGR
+316 QRNPVTNK
-324 DEVVDVKEN
+324 DEVVDVSEN
-333 YDQWLKRQQETHGV
+333 YDQWLKRQQEEHGV
-347 DTVDT
+347 DTVNS
-352 FMKKTKNLSND
+352 FMEKTKNASSD
-363 RKQYQS
+363 RKQYNK
-369 YINVLGKEN
+369 YIDVLGKEN
-378 MPSSLSKFQDL
+378 MPTSLSKFQDM
-389 KYKNVVQ
+389 KYNDVEKF
-396 WNDLKYNYRT
+396 NDLKLHFKDSKLQKGITESYNLTLREGQQGKHILGHNNYLEGRS
-406 VNRYKVDYGTVDAK
+406 YIVD
-420 TILELDKEAF
+420 
-430 VAKDKYMTTRASK
+430 
-443 GNVASMKIGD
+443 ASMKDIQEC
-453 DFFIASSRISSTND
+453 
-467 DVFNNYKGDKSKLIT
+467 
-482 SPVIKR
+482 IKK
-488 LHPHTKLVP
+488 HAGNGT
-497 YKGHENDYTR
+497 
-507 EYDTEYKFF
+507 
-516 EYIYDQVLKGELKEQ
+516 
-531 EIYILSQKDM
+531 
-541 CFSCNSVYN
+541 
-550 ELIGKQEVI
+550 
-559 DANININ
+559 INR
-566 IVSGKD
+566 
-572 NNSWVY
+572 Y
-578 RNYTKESLNNTK
+578 RNGDWDNTESIVDNSIVGYVLSIDKTWIAT
-590 NKIIK
+590 NKFKIHYS
-595 KEKGDKNV
+595 KEKGTHMVPTLKGVKKND
-603 K
+603 

>member
-59 NADAKEMLDSLISD
+59 NDDAKEMLDSLISD

-126 KVEKNVSTDCYI
+126 KVEKDVSTDCYI

-152 QKNMNV
+152 QKGMKV

-166 PELIDSMLKSKW
+166 PELIDSMLKSRW
-178 SGNNYSNRI
+178 SGKNYSNRI

-264 DSRTSKICQQHDRS
+264 DSRTSQICQHHDRS
-278 IVETSK
+278 IVEIAK
-284 AQVGVNVPPL
+284 AKVGVNVPPL

-316 QRNPVTGR
+316 QRNPVTNK
-324 DEVVDVKEN
+324 DEVVDVSEN
-333 YDQWLKRQQETHGV
+333 YDQWLKRQQEEHGV
-347 DTVDT
+347 DTVNS
-352 FMKKTKNLSND
+352 FMEKTKNASSD
-363 RKQYQS
+363 RKQYNK
-369 YINVLGKEN
+369 YIDVLGKEN
-378 MPSSLSKFQDL
+378 MPTSLSKFQDM
-389 KYKNVVQ
+389 KYNDVEKF
-396 WNDLKYNYRT
+396 NDLKLHFKDSKLQKGITESYNLTLREGQQGKHILGHNNYLEGRS
-406 VNRYKVDYGTVDAK
+406 YIVD
-420 TILELDKEAF
+420 
-430 VAKDKYMTTRASK
+430 
-443 GNVASMKIGD
+443 ASMKDIQEC
-453 DFFIASSRISSTND
+453 
-467 DVFNNYKGDKSKLIT
+467 
-482 SPVIKR
+482 IKK
-488 LHPHTKLVP
+488 HAGNGT
-497 YKGHENDYTR
+497 
-507 EYDTEYKFF
+507 
-516 EYIYDQVLKGELKEQ
+516 
-531 EIYILSQKDM
+531 
-541 CFSCNSVYN
+541 
-550 ELIGKQEVI
+550 
-559 DANININ
+559 INR
-566 IVSGKD
+566 
-572 NNSWVY
+572 Y
-578 RNYTKESLNNTK
+578 RNGDWDNTESIVDNSIVGYVLSIDKTWIAT
-590 NKIIK
+590 NKFKIHYS
-595 KEKGDKNV
+595 KEKGTHMVPTLKGVKKND
-603 K
+603 

>member
-126 KVEKNVSTDCYI
+126 KVEKDVSTDCYI

-152 QKNMNV
+152 QKGMKV

-166 PELIDSMLKSKW
+166 PELIDSMLKSRW
-178 SGNNYSNRI
+178 SGKNYSNRI

-264 DSRTSKICQQHDRS
+264 DSRTSQICQHHDRS
-278 IVETSK
+278 IVEIAK
-284 AQVGVNVPPL
+284 AKVGVNVPPL

-316 QRNPVTGR
+316 QRNPVTNK
-324 DEVVDVKEN
+324 DEVVDVSEN
-333 YDQWLKRQQETHGV
+333 YDQWLKRQQEEHGV
-347 DTVDT
+347 DTVNS
-352 FMKKTKNLSND
+352 FMEKTKNASSD
-363 RKQYQS
+363 RKQYNK
-369 YINVLGKEN
+369 YIDVLGKEN
-378 MPSSLSKFQDL
+378 MPTSLSKFQDM
-389 KYKNVVQ
+389 KYNDVEKF
-396 WNDLKYNYRT
+396 NDLKLHFKDSKLQKGIIESYNLTLREGQQGKHILGHNNYLEGRS
-406 VNRYKVDYGTVDAK
+406 YIVD
-420 TILELDKEAF
+420 
-430 VAKDKYMTTRASK
+430 
-443 GNVASMKIGD
+443 ASMKDIQEC
-453 DFFIASSRISSTND
+453 
-467 DVFNNYKGDKSKLIT
+467 
-482 SPVIKR
+482 IKK
-488 LHPHTKLVP
+488 HAGNGT
-497 YKGHENDYTR
+497 
-507 EYDTEYKFF
+507 
-516 EYIYDQVLKGELKEQ
+516 
-531 EIYILSQKDM
+531 
-541 CFSCNSVYN
+541 
-550 ELIGKQEVI
+550 
-559 DANININ
+559 INR
-566 IVSGKD
+566 
-572 NNSWVY
+572 Y
-578 RNYTKESLNNTK
+578 RNGDWDNTESIVDNSIVGYVLSIDKTWIAT
-590 NKIIK
+590 NKFKIHYS
-595 KEKGDKNV
+595 KEKGTHMVPTLKGVKKND
-603 K
+603 

>member
-126 KVEKNVSTDCYI
+126 KVEKDVSTDCYI

-152 QKNMNV
+152 QKGMKV

-166 PELIDSMLKSKW
+166 PELIDSMLKSRW
-178 SGNNYSNRI
+178 SGKNYSNRI

-264 DSRTSKICQQHDRS
+264 DSRTSQICQHHDRS
-278 IVETSK
+278 IVEIAK
-284 AQVGVNVPPL
+284 AKVGVNVPPL

-316 QRNPVTGR
+316 QRNPVTNK
-324 DEVVDVKEN
+324 DEVVDVSEN
-333 YDQWLKRQQETHGV
+333 YDQWLKRQQEEHGV
-347 DTVDT
+347 DTVNS
-352 FMKKTKNLSND
+352 FMKKTKNASSD
-363 RKQYQS
+363 RKQYNK
-369 YINVLGKEN
+369 YIDVLGKEN
-378 MPSSLSKFQDL
+378 MPTSLSKFQDM
-389 KYKNVVQ
+389 KYNDVEKF
-396 WNDLKYNYRT
+396 NDLKLHFKDSKLQKGITESYNLTLREGQQGKHILGHNNYLEGRS
-406 VNRYKVDYGTVDAK
+406 YIVD
-420 TILELDKEAF
+420 
-430 VAKDKYMTTRASK
+430 
-443 GNVASMKIGD
+443 ASMKDIQEC
-453 DFFIASSRISSTND
+453 
-467 DVFNNYKGDKSKLIT
+467 
-482 SPVIKR
+482 IKK
-488 LHPHTKLVP
+488 HAGNGT
-497 YKGHENDYTR
+497 
-507 EYDTEYKFF
+507 
-516 EYIYDQVLKGELKEQ
+516 
-531 EIYILSQKDM
+531 
-541 CFSCNSVYN
+541 
-550 ELIGKQEVI
+550 
-559 DANININ
+559 INR
-566 IVSGKD
+566 
-572 NNSWVY
+572 Y
-578 RNYTKESLNNTK
+578 RNGDWDNTESIVDNSIVGYVLSIDKTWIAT
-590 NKIIK
+590 NKFKIHYS
-595 KEKGDKNV
+595 KEKGTHMVPTLKGVKKND
-603 K
+603 

>member
-83 ENNPKT
+83 ESNPKT

-126 KVEKNVSTDCYI
+126 KVEKDVSTDCYI

-152 QKNMNV
+152 QKGMKV

-166 PELIDSMLKSKW
+166 PELIDSMLKSRW
-178 SGNNYSNRI
+178 SGKNYSNRI

-264 DSRTSKICQQHDRS
+264 DSRTSQICQHHDRS
-278 IVETSK
+278 IVEIAK
-284 AQVGVNVPPL
+284 AKVGVNVPPL

-316 QRNPVTGR
+316 QRNPVTNK
-324 DEVVDVKEN
+324 DEVVDVSEN
-333 YDQWLKRQQETHGV
+333 YDQWLKRQQEEHGV
-347 DTVDT
+347 DTVNS
-352 FMKKTKNLSND
+352 FMEKTKNASSD
-363 RKQYQS
+363 RKQYNK
-369 YINVLGKEN
+369 YIDVLGKEN
-378 MPSSLSKFQDL
+378 MPTSLSKFQDM
-389 KYKNVVQ
+389 KYNDVEKF
-396 WNDLKYNYRT
+396 NDLKLHFKDSKLQKGITESYNLTLREGQQGKHILGHNNYLEGRS
-406 VNRYKVDYGTVDAK
+406 YIVD
-420 TILELDKEAF
+420 
-430 VAKDKYMTTRASK
+430 
-443 GNVASMKIGD
+443 ASMKDIQEC
-453 DFFIASSRISSTND
+453 
-467 DVFNNYKGDKSKLIT
+467 
-482 SPVIKR
+482 IKK
-488 LHPHTKLVP
+488 HAGNGT
-497 YKGHENDYTR
+497 
-507 EYDTEYKFF
+507 
-516 EYIYDQVLKGELKEQ
+516 
-531 EIYILSQKDM
+531 
-541 CFSCNSVYN
+541 
-550 ELIGKQEVI
+550 
-559 DANININ
+559 INR
-566 IVSGKD
+566 
-572 NNSWVY
+572 Y
-578 RNYTKESLNNTK
+578 RNGDWDNTESIVDNSIVGYVLSIDKTWIAT
-590 NKIIK
+590 NKFKIHYS
-595 KEKGDKNV
+595 KEKGTHMVPTLKGVKKND
-603 K
+603 